1 MILVLDFGSQYTQL
15 IARRVREAG
24 VYCEIHPFN
33 AGEQKIAAL
42 APEGLILSGGPAS
55 VYDPDAPNIDRR
67 LLDGR
72 PVLGICYGMG
82 ILCQLDGGRVAR
94 ADRREYGPAD
104 LLVDDDSDLFAG
116 LDGSGAQRVWMS
128 HGDRM
133 ESLPRG
139 YEVIAHSANSP
150 IAAIRDHDRRRFGLQ
165 FHPEV
170 VHTPQGTQILR
181 NFLFRV
187 CGCKADWTMEGFVER
202 EVATIRQRV
211 GEGRVICALSGGV
224 DSTVTAALIQ
234 RAIGDRLVCVFVD
247 NGLLRK
253 DEFAEVTR
261 IYREQFGFDLRA
273 VDASAKFLKRLRGEE
288 EPEPA
293 APHVTIAPFIRVF
306 WNFTPVARSI
316 TFPFFTPSKVQSMSL
331 TSSIVERSNPRM
343 YSP

>member
-15 IARRVREAG
+15 IARRIREAG
-24 VYCEIHPFN
+24 VYCEIHPFDLG
-33 AGEQKIAAL
+33 AEKIASL
-42 APEGLILSGGPAS
+42 GPEGLILSGGPAS
-55 VYDPDAPNIDRR
+55 VYDAEAPKIDGRI
-67 LLDGR
+67 LDGL

-82 ILCQLDGGRVAR
+82 LLCQLGGGRVAK

-104 LLVDDDSDLFAG
+104 LVVDDDTDLFAG
-116 LDGSGAQRVWMS
+116 LGAEGAERVWMS

-133 ESLPRG
+133 ESMPRG
-139 YEVIAHSANSP
+139 YQAIAHSSNSP
-150 IAAIRDHDRRRFGLQ
+150 IAAFRDENRRRFGLQ

-170 VHTPQGTQILR
+170 VHTPRGTEILR

-202 EVATIRQRV
+202 EVAAIRGRV

-273 VDASAKFLKRLRGEE
+273 V
-288 EPEPA
+288 
-293 APHVTIAPFIRVF
+293 
-306 WNFTPVARSI
+306 
-316 TFPFFTPSKVQSMSL
+316 
-331 TSSIVERSNPRM
+331 
-343 YSP
+343 